1 MVKHGNVGIVALQTA
16 EEWVVLGSLMH
27 HSIKNLN
34 PSLQMRLNLPLG
46 QTVADKKIAY
56 LFK

>member
-34 PSLQMRLNLPLG
+34 PSLQIDEAKSAPGTNSCR
-46 QTVADKKIAY
+46 
-56 LFK
+56 